1 MYQGKHSAQPAGRA
15 RRGASPAH
23 DVTPSRRRSARRHGG
38 RPLALL
44 LALILVVGAAAGG
57 TVAWLTQTTETKN
70 NNFEYG
76 RVSCEVDEDFTPGG
90 STKQDV
96 RITNTGNIPAYIRAT
111 YVVNWLDNDGHIA
124 ASVPEGYSYSL
135 TENPDGTWTKGTDGY
150 FYYLTPVAP
159 GASTP
164 GSLLTCTAVPPES
177 PEYRLSV
184 EILATAVQSAPADAV
199 KAAWG
204 SGFSIGSDGSLI
216 VPGN

>member
-57 TVAWLTQTTETKN
+57 TVAWLTQTTETAN
-70 NNFEYG
+70 NNFSYG
-76 RVSCEVDEDFTPGG
+76 TVSCAVREDFNGG
-90 STKQDV
+90 STKKDV
-96 RITNTGNIPAYIRAT
+96 QITNNGNIPAYIRAT
-111 YVVNWLDNDGHIA
+111 YVVNWLDKDGNIA
-124 ASVPEGYSYSL
+124 ASVPEEYSYIL
-135 TENPDGTWTKGTDGY
+135 TENPGGKWTKGNDGY

-159 GASTP
+159 QESTL
-164 GSLLTCTAVPPES
+164 GSLLTCTVTRPEN

-184 EILATAVQSAPADAV
+184 EILATAIQSAPASAV
-199 KAAWG
+199 ETAWG
-204 SGFSIGSDGSLI
+204 ITL
-216 VPGN
+216 PTGN

>member
-15 RRGASPAH
+15 RRGMSPAH

-57 TVAWLTQTTETKN
+57 TVAWLTQTTETAN

-76 RVSCEVDEDFTPGG
+76 QVSCKVDEDFTTGG
-90 STKQDV
+90 TTKQGV
-96 RITNTGNIPAYIRAT
+96 QITNTGNIPAYIRAT
-111 YVVNWLDNDGHIA
+111 YVVNWLDKDGHIA

-135 TENPDGTWTKGTDGY
+135 TENPNGKWTKGTDGY

-159 GASTP
+159 GESTP
-164 GSLLTCTAVPPES
+164 GSLLTCTAVRPEN
-177 PEYRLSV
+177 PEYELSV
-184 EILATAVQSAPADAV
+184 EILATAVQSAPASAV
-199 KAAWG
+199 NEAWG
-204 SGFSIGSDGSLI
+204 ITL
-216 VPGN
+216 PTGN

>member
-15 RRGASPAH
+15 RRGMSPAH

-76 RVSCEVDEDFTPGG
+76 RVSCEVSETFTGG
-90 STKQDV
+90 STKEAVQ
-96 RITNTGNIPAYIRAT
+96 IINHGNIPAYIRAT
-111 YVVNWLDNDGHIA
+111 YVVNWLDKDGNIA
-124 ASVPEGYSYSL
+124 ASVPEGYSYNLS
-135 TENPDGTWTKGTDGY
+135 ENPDGTWTKGNGGY
-150 FYYLTPVAP
+150 FYYLSPVAP

-164 GSLLTCTAVPPES
+164 GSLLTCTVTRPEN

-184 EILATAVQSAPADAV
+184 EILATAIQSTPAKAV
-199 KAAWG
+199 TEAWG
-204 SGFSIGSDGSLI
+204 VTPASG
-216 VPGN
+216 N